1 MGAGGFRRP
10 PGGQGGRGGG
20 EGRGGVA
27 LVSPRAERVRWEG
40 GAPPHPARLELRGED
55 ASRFHASMS
64 ERMGREL
71 TLAPTAPGPCLRDR
85 DARRA
90 SERGSPASEPG
101 LARSGYCGP
110 LPATTTSGERASRLR
125 SRTRGAV
132 LPHGKSENR
141 GGVMRTAI
149 RASLVV
155 GLL

>member
-1 MGAGGFRRP
+1 AGSNREGAIPAPPCLPQRRRRREGARGVVLDFP
-10 PGGQGGRGGG
+10 PLAPVPLAGRD
-20 EGRGGVA
+20 
-27 LVSPRAERVRWEG
+27 
-40 GAPPHPARLELRGED
+40 PPHPARLEVRGED

-110 LPATTTSGERASRLR
+110 LP
-125 SRTRGAV
+125 
-132 LPHGKSENR
+132 
-141 GGVMRTAI
+141 
-149 RASLVV
+149 
-155 GLL
+155 